1 MKTYSKIP
9 KICSSN
15 PKFFRS
21 IPLNPSSILWHY
33 PFKMISF
40 TEMKVFSKKAFPI
53 SRKNNRGC
61 DWLLYFPLTK
71 KKGRVLKMKSH
82 VCIVSEIIYFY
93 RFKFEQ
99 QLYTVTI
106 NLSWDQLPY
115 ICTYTVCPC
124 NQVLTKAVLY
134 PNPSLWERGN
144 NFPNP
149 KVGVGTAFFP
159 TQGGDCRLGTVFFP
173 NSSLGLNLSC
183 WWWRQSGLWPKV

>member
-71 KKGRVLKMKSH
+71 KKGRGVKN
-82 VCIVSEIIYFY
+82 EITCLYSFRNLALVFYFY

-99 QLYTVTI
+99 QLDTVTI
-106 NLSWDQLPY
+106 NLSWDQLPHVRIQY
-115 ICTYTVCPC
+115 VPA
-124 NQVLTKAVLY
+124 TKFWLRRSFTRTPACGREGIIS
-134 PNPSLWERGN
+134 PIPR
-144 NFPNP
+144 
-149 KVGVGTAFFP
+149 
-159 TQGGDCRLGTVFFP
+159 
-173 NSSLGLNLSC
+173 
-183 WWWRQSGLWPKV
+183 